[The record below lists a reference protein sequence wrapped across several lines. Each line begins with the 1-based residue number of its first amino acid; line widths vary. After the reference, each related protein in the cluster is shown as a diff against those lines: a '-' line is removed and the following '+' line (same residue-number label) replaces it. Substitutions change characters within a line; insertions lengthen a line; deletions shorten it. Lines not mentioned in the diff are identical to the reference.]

1 MKMAEHKDCNLIPFP
16 SRPPSPTPP
25 PPREIARRLMEDMK
39 AREQTWVYSRA
50 EPRFALVCKTKL
62 NVPQQKY
69 HEKLLCRRGMKLR
82 LMSMSDK

>member
-1 MKMAEHKDCNLIPFP
+1 MAEHKDCNLIPFP
-16 SRPPSPTPP
+16 PRPPSPPPP

-39 AREQTWVYSRA
+39 AREQTWVYSTA